1 MEVIRILLSLC
12 SSAAAVFAI
21 ALAYDSHEKV
31 EQLEKLINGRS
42 EVGRAK
48 ARMDQQALADAAG
61 ISKR

>member
-1 MEVIRILLSLC
+1 MEVIRIILSLC

-42 EVGRAK
+42 EECDEIADGRDVRAEG
-48 ARMDQQALADAAG
+48 D
-61 ISKR
+61 KRE